1 MTLELYPIAKPRGR
15 FPQSRVM
22 HQIMIK
28 SCVPGVLEPAFYIPF
43 SRSGVLADEQVRSP
57 CRHNGDDLLPVVF
70 YTVEARKTGQPH
82 LLIRI
87 VIVSVHNGSV
97 LLRGRCDEPVQF
109 LPILI
114 QQPAHIGRYHTV
126 LKKYEP
132 CFPKD
137 IPVRMTVI
145 AERIAINSINLRGY
159 APFRQKGKHLVPPSE
174 RCYDISQFLHTLI
187 IRRIRKQQEECADI
201 LLVVF
206 LKISVEYLSVIIRV
220 IQAVRNK
227 PDRLP
232 DERPYYIG
240 CKP

>member
-1 MTLELYPIAKPRGR
+1 M
-15 FPQSRVM
+15 
-22 HQIMIK
+22 
-28 SCVPGVLEPAFYIPF
+28 
-43 SRSGVLADEQVRSP
+43 
-57 CRHNGDDLLPVVF
+57 VF
-70 YTVEARKTGQPH
+70 YPVEARKTGQPD
-82 LLIRI
+82 LLIRV

-114 QQPAHIGRYHTV
+114 QKSAHVGRYHAV

-132 CFPKD
+132 RFPQD
-137 IPVRMTVI
+137 IPVRMSVI